1 LKYAKLFFSV
11 LVVLVLAGCQS
22 NPEYSS
28 NGKKEIK
35 LETNKYINSPAN
47 LYIKLAQA
55 YYAQGDME
63 IALGHA
69 QNAVAK
75 DSGNPN
81 AHNILA
87 LIYQSLGQTSKAE
100 AGFKKALSISPNNP
114 HINNAYGSLMCHQ
127 GKLDKALIHY
137 NKTVDHPLYERKWIP
152 LANAGICALRHD
164 NLEVAEE
171 YLRKSLQNNEKFRF
185 SLYNMVKLS
194 VLQENYL
201 MARAFLQRYLEV
213 GPHDSKTLWWGVLSE
228 QHQGDRDTLESYKLQ
243 LRARFPDSD
252 EAKLLFEME
261 NNQK

>member
-1 LKYAKLFFSV
+1 LKYAKLFLSVFSV
-11 LVVLVLAGCQS
+11 LVLVGCQS

-28 NGKKEIK
+28 NGNKEIK

-47 LYIKLAQA
+47 LYIKLARA
-55 YYAQGDME
+55 YFNQGDME

-69 QNAVAK
+69 QNAVSK

-87 LIYQSLGQTSKAE
+87 LIYQSLGQTGKAE
-100 AGFKKALSISPNNP
+100 SGFRRALSISPNDP
-114 HINNAYGSLMCHQ
+114 YINNAYGRLKCVQ
-127 GKLDKALIHY
+127 GDLDKALIY
-137 NKTVDHPLYERKWIP
+137 FNKTIDYPLYEKKWIP
-152 LANAGICALRHD
+152 TANAGICALRHN

-171 YLRKSLQNNEKFRF
+171 YLRKSLQNNEKFPIA
-185 SLYNMVKLS
+185 LYNMVKLS

-213 GPHDSKTLWWGVLSE
+213 GRHDSKTLWWGILTE

-252 EAKLLFEME
+252 EAKLLFDME
-261 NNQK
+261 NSKI

>member
-1 LKYAKLFFSV
+1 MKYAKLFLSVFSV
-11 LVVLVLAGCQS
+11 MVLAGCQS

-28 NGKKEIK
+28 DGKKEIK

-47 LYIKLAQA
+47 LYIKLAKA
-55 YYAQGDME
+55 YYTQGDLE

-81 AHNILA
+81 AHNMLA

-100 AGFKKALSISPNNP
+100 AGFKRALSISPHDP
-114 HINNAYGSLMCHQ
+114 YINNAYGRLMCHL
-127 GKLDKALIHY
+127 GKLDKSLIHF
-137 NKTVDHPLYERKWIP
+137 NKTIDHPLYEKKWIP
-152 LANAGICALRHD
+152 TANAGICALRHG

-171 YLRKSLQNNEKFRF
+171 YLRKSLQNNEKF
-185 SLYNMVKLS
+185 SIALYNMIKLS

-213 GPHDSKTLWWGVLSE
+213 GRHDSKTLWWGILTE

-261 NNQK
+261 NNKK